1 VVRHLAPLA
10 ALVAACAA
18 PPTSP
23 SDDPSDWQV
32 DTTVRWVPKA
42 SEATFIIPTR
52 ELKALVD
59 PVMASNNNVD
69 ITLAAGRLF
78 LGWRTAPTHFAS
90 TQTQM
95 HLISSADLGQS
106 WTHEASWALGSDV
119 REPHFLNLGGT
130 LRFHFFQGGEDMW
143 AFEPRT
149 LWRTA
154 RNEDGTWGELE
165 PWGEDREVTWLMK
178 VRGGVGYRTSYIGA
192 HYVLGQ
198 APDIRLYFTRSTDG
212 LRWEPLSGDGVVYRG
227 GVSEAAF
234 ELDAAGDL
242 WAVTRNEDGDATG
255 FGSHVCVAR
264 KGDLGTWECSAKS
277 DPERYDSPKMF
288 RHGDELYLVAR
299 RDVGGPFDQGLTGL
313 SFGDQQT
320 KYLADYWGRPK
331 RTALYQLDRAA
342 KKVQWV
348 MDFPSAGDTAF
359 PSIVRLDAH
368 RFLIANY
375 TSPIDAPDISWV
387 QGQTSE
393 KGTRIY
399 LVTLDFEPA
408 G

>member
-1 VVRHLAPLA
+1 MRHLVLLVALA
-10 ALVAACAA
+10 AACAA
-18 PPTSP
+18 PDATP
-23 SDDPSDWQV
+23 SDDPADWTV
-32 DTTVRWVPKA
+32 DTSVRWVPRA
-42 SEATFIIPTR
+42 SEASFIIPTR
-52 ELKALVD
+52 EMKAVVD

-69 ITLAAGRLF
+69 ITMAEGKLF

-90 TQTQM
+90 TQTHM
-95 HLISSADLGQS
+95 HLVSSTDLGQT
-106 WTHEASWALGSDV
+106 WTHEATWALGSDV
-119 REPHFLNLGGT
+119 REPHFLNLGGK

-149 LWRTA
+149 LWRTF
-154 RNEDGTWGELE
+154 RNPDGTWSELE
-165 PWGEDREVTWLMK
+165 AWGEDREVTWLMK
-178 VRGGVGYRTSYIGA
+178 VRGGVGYRTSYIGE

-198 APDIRLYFTRSTDG
+198 VPDIRLYFTRSTDG
-212 LRWEPLSGDGVVYRG
+212 VSWEPLSGDGVVYRG

-234 ELDAAGDL
+234 EFDAAGDL
-242 WAVTRNEDGDATG
+242 WAVTRNEDGDTTG

-264 KGDLGTWECSAKS
+264 AGELGRWECSAKS

-299 RDVGGPFDQGLTGL
+299 RDVGGPFDEGLSGL

-320 KYLADYWGRPK
+320 RYLADYWGRPK
-331 RTALYQLDRAA
+331 RTALYRLDREAR
-342 KKVQWV
+342 KVEWV

-375 TSPIDAPDISWV
+375 TSPVETPDLSWV

-399 LVTLDFEPA
+399 LLTLDFEPA